1 MRILGYNATDIPVF
15 ITKNMFT
22 KDINLVKGNVSINNC
37 IKNLVLTIFG
47 QRAFNTQ
54 IGTTIYSN
62 ILFENKSKVVK
73 DQYTSTTTINEIISV
88 LMRYESRIKDINITL
103 NLVSSNLNLGI
114 TYTNVKTTEIQTLNI
129 II

>member
-47 QRAFNTQ
+47 ERAFNTQ
-54 IGTTIYSN
+54 MGTTIYSN

>member
-47 QRAFNTQ
+47 ERAFNTQ
-54 IGTTIYSN
+54 MGTTIYSN
-62 ILFENKSKVVK
+62 ILFENKSKVVN

>member
-47 QRAFNTQ
+47 ERAFNTQ
-54 IGTTIYSN
+54 MGTTIYSN

-103 NLVSSNLNLGI
+103 NLVSSNLNLAI
-114 TYTNVKTTEIQTLNI
+114 TYTNVRTTEIQTLNI

>member
-47 QRAFNTQ
+47 ERAFNTQ
-54 IGTTIYSN
+54 MGTTIYSN
-62 ILFENKSKVVK
+62 ILFENKSKVVN

-103 NLVSSNLNLGI
+103 NLVSSNLNLAI
-114 TYTNVKTTEIQTLNI
+114 TYTNVRTTEIQTLNI

>member
-62 ILFENKSKVVK
+62 ILFENKSKVVN

>member
-103 NLVSSNLNLGI
+103 NLVSSNLNLAI

>member
-62 ILFENKSKVVK
+62 ILFENKSRVVN

-88 LMRYESRIKDINITL
+88 LMRYEPRIKDINITL

>member
-62 ILFENKSKVVK
+62 ILFENKSKVVN

-88 LMRYESRIKDINITL
+88 LMRYEPRIKDINITL
-103 NLVSSNLNLGI
+103 NLVSSNLNLAI

>member
-62 ILFENKSKVVK
+62 ILFENKSKFVN

-103 NLVSSNLNLGI
+103 NLVSSNLNLAI

>member
-22 KDINLVKGNVSINNC
+22 KDINLVKGNASINNC

-62 ILFENKSKVVK
+62 ILFENKSKVVN
-73 DQYTSTTTINEIISV
+73 DQYTSTATINEIISV

-103 NLVSSNLNLGI
+103 NLVSSNLNLAI

>member
-62 ILFENKSKVVK
+62 ILFENKSKVVN

-103 NLVSSNLNLGI
+103 NLVSSNLNLAI
-114 TYTNVKTTEIQTLNI
+114 TYTNVRTTEIQTLNI

>member
-62 ILFENKSKVVK
+62 ILFENKSKFVN

>member
-47 QRAFNTQ
+47 ERAFNTQ
-54 IGTTIYSN
+54 MGTTIYSN

-103 NLVSSNLNLGI
+103 NLVSSNLNLAI

>member
-62 ILFENKSKVVK
+62 ILFENKSKVVN

-103 NLVSSNLNLGI
+103 NLVSSNLNLAI